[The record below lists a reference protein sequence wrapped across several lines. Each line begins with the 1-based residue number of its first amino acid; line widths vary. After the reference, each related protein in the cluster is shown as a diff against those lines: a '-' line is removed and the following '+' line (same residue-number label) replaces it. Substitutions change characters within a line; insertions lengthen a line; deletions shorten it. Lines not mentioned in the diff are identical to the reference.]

1 MPFFCLAIMQPKL
14 KQKAEHITC
23 KTIFL
28 KKEKPALTRH
38 FLLNQLL
45 GFKNKTQRA
54 LLQHVTDGC
63 DICTGFLQTTKLNG
77 GLCCT
82 EITNVLIYSA
92 YKYYLQNLNYENLF
106 I

>member
-1 MPFFCLAIMQPKL
+1 MGTQCFNNMCCNTADQGKLDINETVSHLDALFCLAIMQPKL

-28 KKEKPALTRH
+28 KKEKPALTRQ

-54 LLQHVTDGC
+54 LLQHVTHGY
-63 DICTGFLQTTKLNG
+63 DICTGF
-77 GLCCT
+77 
-82 EITNVLIYSA
+82 
-92 YKYYLQNLNYENLF
+92 
-106 I
+106 